1 VRRHLAGEF
10 GLLGNVLPWT
20 LLAAAAAVAALHGGF
35 VLSGDPHLFLEYG
48 RTLLSSHWNQA
59 FSAPAVQVGPLQLLL
74 YGSMGRSAVALGL
87 FLSVATALLV
97 VAAARVVGVRNPVLL
112 GGVGLLAVLT
122 GLTGIGTE
130 SATRR
135 IRSSR

>member
-1 VRRHLAGEF
+1 
-10 GLLGNVLPWT
+10 
-20 LLAAAAAVAALHGGF
+20 
-35 VLSGDPHLFLEYG
+35 
-48 RTLLSSHWNQA
+48 
-59 FSAPAVQVGPLQLLL
+59 
-74 YGSMGRSAVALGL
+74 MGRSAVALGL